1 MAILN
6 PPQDRPHDEPAP
18 GKERF
23 ERDDTP
29 APDTPVTS
37 GAGLSV
43 ALSVAFYVI
52 VLAIGIGYDH
62 AHRLRSPQSGAP
74 ERFSADW
81 LASVRAPLYPLMP
94 FDAIG
99 PIEVL
104 LAQAH
109 DCALAA
115 QWNCVDAATHTA
127 LALRGDLPEAPTRL
141 AQTKA
146 NAMWVLSGAT
156 LSQPAYLPRNERLRV
171 AAHVGARNERWRHDR
186 HMGQATRARRAS
198 VHPASPEF
206 LAELYRH

>member
-1 MAILN
+1 MAIPN
-6 PPQDRPHDEPAP
+6 PPEDRPNDEPVP
-18 GKERF
+18 GKDRF
-23 ERDDTP
+23 ERDHTA

-37 GAGLSV
+37 GTGLSV

-74 ERFSADW
+74 ERFTSDW
-81 LASVRAPLYPLMP
+81 LASVRAPQYPLMP

-127 LALRGDLPEAPTRL
+127 IALRGDLPEAQTQL
-141 AQTKA
+141 AQTHA
-146 NAMWVLSGAT
+146 NAMWVSSGAT
-156 LSQPAYLPRNERLRV
+156 LSRPAYFARGERLRV
-171 AAHVGARNERWRHDR
+171 AAHVGAPYERWRHDR
-186 HMGQATRARRAS
+186 MGLATRARRAR

-206 LAELYRH
+206 LADLYRH